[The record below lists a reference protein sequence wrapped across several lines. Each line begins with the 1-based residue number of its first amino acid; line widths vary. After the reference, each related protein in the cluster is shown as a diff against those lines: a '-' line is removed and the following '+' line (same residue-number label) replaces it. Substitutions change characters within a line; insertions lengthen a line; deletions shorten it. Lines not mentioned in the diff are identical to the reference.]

1 MANLESLRGQDRVFG
16 PDKNPYNG
24 WVYESEYRWYHV
36 MPSATPDSRAKF
48 DRVGHKVMQQI
59 APAGMA
65 MRSYNGSMEL
75 FVEDNRWTAD
85 SLKQELELSCFQ
97 AAAGDV
103 TYTVTAATAPWDGG
117 DYYDGG
123 AQGNMGVDSALT
135 YWREDVFGYAES
147 ENAPQTAQQIDD
159 FGAGIDA
166 SPLYTDGTAPVTDY
180 LQDHFVGVNTPGIDV
195 DIYDFERNKD
205 GGDVVK
211 LSFIESNID
220 PNLGNYD
227 SGRYNEFPLDFWIS
241 SSNIKIWEVDVDAY
255 ADDEASMD
263 TAADTGWSQT
273 LDGYFGRF
281 LGDVNPLCWTMKRK
295 AIPDSNVATDGVIT
309 IIGVDVSTDA
319 DITVAGNGAA
329 TLGERNL
336 LRLDTGSHQ
345 LQNGDPIT
353 IAGIVGTTELNG
365 NTYYV
370 KRVSDNSPVNVEGID
385 YFDSD
390 YIALYNDAALTDRVD
405 LTQLTAYVSGGTAT
419 YAGTLADYTA
429 RGSIDDAFVFV
440 TSSSF
445 SLGDLWK
452 ACFQGAVGEGLAGY
466 DADGE
471 NRRFAHDDA
480 RQLYVPY
487 YGVKY
492 NTP

>member
-1 MANLESLRGQDRVFG
+1 MADLNSLRGQDRVFG
-16 PDKNPYNG
+16 QDKNPYNG

-48 DRVGHKVMQQI
+48 DRVGHKVWQLI

-75 FVEDNRWTAD
+75 LVEDNRWDAD
-85 SLKQELELSCFQ
+85 SLKQELERSCFQ
-97 AAAGDV
+97 AAVGDV

-117 DYYDGG
+117 DYYEGG
-123 AQGNMGVDSALT
+123 SQGQMGVDSALS
-135 YWREDVFGYAES
+135 YWREAVFGYAEG
-147 ENAPQTAQQIDD
+147 EAAPQSAQQIAD
-159 FGAGIDA
+159 FGAVDA
-166 SPLYTDGTAPVTDY
+166 SPLYTDGDAPVTDY
-180 LQDHFVGVNTPGIDV
+180 LQDHYVGVNTPGIDV

-211 LSFIESNID
+211 LNFMESNMN

-241 SSNIKIWEVDVDAY
+241 SSNIRIWEVDVDAY
-255 ADDEASMD
+255 ADDEAAMD
-263 TAADTGWSQT
+263 TAADTGWSHT

-295 AIPDSNVATDGVIT
+295 ARPDSSVATDGVIT

-319 DITVAGNGAA
+319 DITVAGNGSA
-329 TLGERNL
+329 TLGKRNL
-336 LRLDTGSHQ
+336 LRLGSFNHQ
-345 LQNGDPIT
+345 LQNGDSIT

-370 KRVSDNSPVNVEGID
+370 KRVADDSPVNVEGIEWTD
-385 YFDSD
+385 ID

-405 LTQLTAYVSGGTAT
+405 LTQLTAYVSDGTAT
-419 YAGTLADYTA
+419 YAGTLSDYTA

-440 TSSSF
+440 TNSSF
-445 SLGDLWK
+445 TLGDLYK
-452 ACFQGAVGEGLAGY
+452 ACWQGTVGEGQAGY
-466 DADGE
+466 EADGE

-487 YGVKY
+487 YGAKY
-492 NTP
+492 YTP